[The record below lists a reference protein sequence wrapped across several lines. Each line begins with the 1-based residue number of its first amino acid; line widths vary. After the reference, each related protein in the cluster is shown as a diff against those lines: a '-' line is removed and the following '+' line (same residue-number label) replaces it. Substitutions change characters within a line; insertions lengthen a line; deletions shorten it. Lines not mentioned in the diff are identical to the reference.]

1 MAKPIKAPSRKARRK
16 VGRPFEGRHPYLIRM
31 LPAKMTR
38 LRKLSFGMPPGEF
51 IEGAIATDAEE

>member
-1 MAKPIKAPSRKARRK
+1 MAKPIKAPSRKVRRK

-38 LRKLSFGMPPGEF
+38 LRKLAFGYPVGEF
-51 IEGAIATDAEE
+51 LEGVVATDDE